1 MRRTIK
7 AVAGICVLVG
17 TLFLTSSTANAQEC
31 GGYFGPPCTEETL
44 TFEYPRTVRAG
55 QVIRITGL
63 ISEESTQAARA
74 SADTVSFVLA
84 DVNIGSTDVNADG
97 TFADDFTVPNVAPAE
112 YDITATSGTLT
123 ATGPI
128 TVIDGSGV
136 GNTGANNNGNNVAGG
151 TNPLA
156 RTGFDA
162 TPMVTLGAAVVI
174 LGAAAVYGSKR
185 RRIA

>member
-17 TLFLTSSTANAQEC
+17 TLFLTSSAANAQGC
-31 GGYFGPPCTEETL
+31 GGYFGPPCGETL

-55 QVIRITGL
+55 QVINITGV
-63 ISEESTQAARA
+63 ISGTPETQAASRA
-74 SADTVSFVLA
+74 SDDTVEFVLA
-84 DVNIGSTDVNADG
+84 DRAIGSADVAEDG
-97 TFADDFTVPNVAPAE
+97 TFEGDFTVPNVAPAE
-112 YDITATSGTLT
+112 YDITATSGTLS

-128 TVIDGSGV
+128 TVIADGVSGNG
-136 GNTGANNNGNNVAGG
+136 GNNNNNVANNN
-151 TNPLA
+151 NPLA

-162 TPMVTLGAAVVI
+162 TPMVTLGAAVLI

>member
-17 TLFLTSSTANAQEC
+17 TLFLTSATAANAQEC

-55 QVIRITGL
+55 QVIHITGL
-63 ISEESTQAARA
+63 ISEESTQAVRA

-84 DVNIGSTDVNADG
+84 NQAIGSTDVNDDG
-97 TFADDFTVPNVAPAE
+97 TFADDFTVPNVAAGD

-136 GNTGANNNGNNVAGG
+136 NNNNANNNVSNN
-151 TNPLA
+151 NPLA

-162 TPMVTLGAAVVI
+162 TPMVTLGAAVLI